1 VAIAAMIA
9 VLGVAAGAW
18 HWWRTRPPRTEAEA
32 RQRFAERQP
41 SPDELN
47 VIVVTLDTLRADRLG
62 CYGFSGVQTPHLDAL
77 AREGVLF
84 EQATA
89 TVPLTFPSHASIFT
103 GRIPPHHGVHDN
115 GGYFLE
121 DQQVT
126 LAERLK
132 EAGYATGAFI
142 GAWVLDSRW
151 GLAQGFDTYADR
163 FDLSQRKLESS
174 GSVQK
179 RGDAVMDEALAWLQ
193 GVRAKK
199 FFAWV
204 HLYDPHTPY
213 EPPEPWDARY
223 PGQPYLGEIA
233 YTDAVVGR
241 LVEWLREAALLERT
255 LVVVT
260 ADHGESLGEHGEA
273 THTFFIY
280 DATTHVPLIVRTP
293 WGERGRVSAQVS
305 SVDLMP
311 TLLDLTGLAPQDGID
326 GRSLARLLL
335 DPGADPGHVAYSE
348 TYFTR
353 YHFGWQ
359 HLRSLRD
366 GRHKFIDAPTPEL
379 YDVQQDPRE
388 SKNIYKAFS
397 KRADELRRRLAELA
411 GTGVQAA
418 PQKSNLDPDTLQR
431 LAALG
436 YVGSA
441 PDVDPTA
448 VLPDPK
454 DKIGLFNRMGAAKAA
469 AGEDKYAEAVE
480 LMRAVVKEDPQ
491 IVDAHVFIGN
501 WLRRLKR
508 FDEAI
513 EAFRAGL
520 TVKPDNELALS
531 NLANLYRTLGR
542 HEAALEGYRSVLKLE
557 PRNPQTWYQLATLQL
572 DRGQVDEAVRTFRE
586 ALVHNPKMGAA
597 YNSLGAIAHA
607 RGDAAEA
614 ERLVR
619 QALELEPEVRTG
631 RFNLARLHEARG
643 ELSAAERLYREEI
656 ELHADHGKARFN
668 LAQLLRQRGDR
679 AGYLSELRA
688 ATDKAPEFGPAFF
701 FLAREALG
709 GGDLDAAEKLARQGL
724 EVDKVSDLTPLG
736 HYVLADVFTRRGRLA
751 DAAREVQEGRRIEAA
766 LRRNPLPRI

>member
-1 VAIAAMIA
+1 MVAGG
-9 VLGVAAGAW
+9 LW
-18 HWWRTRPPRTEAEA
+18 HWSRTRPPRTEAEA
-32 RQRFAERQP
+32 RARFTQRRPAP
-41 SPDELN
+41 ADLN
-47 VIVVTLDTLRADRLG
+47 VVVVTLDTLRADRLG
-62 CYGFSGVQTPHLDAL
+62 CYGFPGVQTPHLDGL

-103 GRIPPHHGVHDN
+103 GRIPPRHGVHDN
-115 GGYFLE
+115 GGFFLE
-121 DQQVT
+121 EQQVT

-132 EAGYATGAFI
+132 QAGYATGAFVA
-142 GAWVLDSRW
+142 AWVLDSRW

-179 RGDAVMDEALAWLQ
+179 RGDAVMDEALRWLE
-193 GVRAKK
+193 GVRERK

-213 EPPEPWDARY
+213 EPPEPWASRY

-241 LVEWLREAALLERT
+241 LIDWLRGARLLERT

-260 ADHGESLGEHGEA
+260 ADHGESLGEHGES

-293 WGERGRVSAQVS
+293 WGERGRVKAQVS
-305 SVDLMP
+305 GVDLMP
-311 TLLDLTGLAPQDGID
+311 TVLDLVGLDPQEDID

-335 DPGADPGHVAYSE
+335 DPAADPGHVAYSE

-379 YDVQQDPRE
+379 YDVQKDPRE
-388 SKNIYKAFS
+388 QTNIYKAFS
-397 KRADELRRRLAELA
+397 KRADELRRRLEELA
-411 GTGVQAA
+411 GSGVQSA
-418 PQKSNLDPDTLQR
+418 PSKQNLDPDTLQR

-441 PDVDPTA
+441 PDVDPHA
-448 VLPDPK
+448 RLPDPK
-454 DKIGLFNRMGAAKAA
+454 DKIGVFNRMGAAKAA
-469 AGEDKYAEAVE
+469 AGDGKYDEAVAM
-480 LMRAVVKEDPQ
+480 LRAVVREEPQ
-491 IVDAHVFIGN
+491 LIDAHVFIGN

-513 EAFRAGL
+513 EAFRAAL
-520 TVKPDNELALS
+520 SVKPDNELALS

-557 PRNPQTWYQLATLQL
+557 PRNPQTWYQLATLYL
-572 DRGQVDEAVRTFRE
+572 DRGRVDLAVETFRQ
-586 ALVHNPKMGAA
+586 AIVHNPNMGAA

-619 QALELEPEVRTG
+619 QALQLEPEVRTG
-631 RFNLARLHEARG
+631 RFNLARLLEAKG
-643 ELSAAERLYREEI
+643 DAAGAERLYREEI
-656 ELHADHGKARFN
+656 ELHVDHGKARFN
-668 LAQLLRQRGDR
+668 LAQLMRQRGDR
-679 AGYLSELRA
+679 AAYLAELRA
-688 ATDKAPEFGPAFF
+688 ATEQAPEFGPPFF
-701 FLAREALG
+701 FLARERLG
-709 GGDLDAAEKLARQGL
+709 AGDLDEAERLARQGL
-724 EVDKVSDLTPLG
+724 QVDTVSDVAPLG
-736 HYVLADVFTRRGRLA
+736 HYVLADVLTRRGRPG
-751 DAAREVQEGRRIEAA
+751 DAAHEVQKARRLEDVI
-766 LRRNPLPRI
+766 RRHPLPAI